1 MEGMEGAT
9 SLALAYRPCDQSEN
23 QDRSGKF
30 YAMLA
35 LIRTSVTALS
45 ELVPVSRT
53 PSSPTPAFF
62 SNSIG
67 LIYPKVECLCVG
79 L

>member
-53 PSSPTPAFF
+53 PS
-62 SNSIG
+62 
-67 LIYPKVECLCVG
+67 
-79 L
+79 